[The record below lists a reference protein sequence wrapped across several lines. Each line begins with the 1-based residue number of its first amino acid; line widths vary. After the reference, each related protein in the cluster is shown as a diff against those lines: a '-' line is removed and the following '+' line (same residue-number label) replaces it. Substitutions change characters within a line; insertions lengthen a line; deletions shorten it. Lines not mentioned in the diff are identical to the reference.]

1 MTIIPFK
8 AKQIVTDEKGIGE
21 SCIAFD
27 IEAGHNHDGVNS
39 RAISAAAEVS
49 PRDIIARAFSRPQLA
64 NIFVGTNDPRDLDGL
79 IVESVAGNIT
89 RDLDKMEIIGGSATA
104 TGHSWMYWDLASSVT
119 RVFLRVRMKQ
129 VDSRYAYLEICN
141 ASGATLVNPPNLYY
155 LELVT
160 ALGAADLRIG
170 KNIAGSGVILAQE
183 SVDLDPNKFY
193 DIEFYYE
200 GNGTGSNKIMIWR
213 DGNLVMEI
221 SENETGFL
229 SVASIRYR
237 VYDNSTTVAQKGH
250 YSRPFVI
257 LTEA

>member
-1 MTIIPFK
+1 MAIIPFK
-8 AKQIVTDEKGIGE
+8 ARQIVTDEKGIGE

-39 RAISAAAEVS
+39 RAISAPAT
-49 PRDIIARAFSRPQLA
+49 DTQTIIARVFSRPKLA
-64 NIFVGTNDPRDLDGL
+64 DILVGTNDPRDLDGL
-79 IVESVAGNIT
+79 IVETVAGNIT
-89 RDLDKMEIIGGSATA
+89 RDLDKMEIIGGSATT
-104 TGHSWMYWDLASSVT
+104 TGHSWMYWDLVSSVT
-119 RVFLRVRMKQ
+119 KVFLRVRMKQ
-129 VDSRYAYLEICN
+129 VDSRYAYLEVCD

-160 ALGAADLRIG
+160 ALGSADLRLG

-193 DIEFYYE
+193 NTEFYYE

-213 DGNLVMEI
+213 DGDLAIEI
-221 SENETGFL
+221 SETETGFL

-237 VYDNSTTVAQKGH
+237 AYDNSTTVAQKGH